1 MKKYTFF
8 LGLKDKDSK
17 MQIRPDS
24 EYMLKCQELTAQHLG
39 GWTLFKGT
47 GVFRH
52 DDGTLVYENCIIIQT
67 LGFEDWDELYIWFA
81 NMLKNLYN
89 QESVL
94 MEVSE
99 VDALFI

>member
-8 LGLKDKDSK
+8 LGLKDKSSK

-24 EYMLKCQELTAQHLG
+24 EYMILCQELTAKLLW
-39 GWTLFKGT
+39 GWTLSKWT

-52 DDGTLVYENCIIIQT
+52 DDGTLVYENCIIIQS
-67 LGFEDWDELYIWFA
+67 LGFTGEQVYIEFA
-81 NMLKNLYN
+81 NKLKTLFN

-99 VDALFI
+99 VEARFI